1 MRNFSQRKRKKVDLL
16 PKPGTLSPRRILV
29 FSKDSSPSG
38 GGSLPRNTKSPGPKK
53 ERRHPLRVSWPF
65 VTKSDKNVS
74 IKAEKA
80 RGSDLTQSI
89 AKFAQQQVD
98 YHKGALRIAES
109 LESKLKIYQSNVS
122 KTSSLFYSIY
132 YFLLDFT
139 IPKIYLFFFRIMPQ
153 QKSKPNLETVY

>member
-29 FSKDSSPSG
+29 FSKDAPSSG

-122 KTSSLFYSIY
+122 MREVRVY
-132 YFLLDFT
+132 D
-139 IPKIYLFFFRIMPQ
+139 IYLLFSFRIMLR
-153 QKSKPNLETVY
+153 QKSKPNLEIVYWNFEVN

>member
-1 MRNFSQRKRKKVDLL
+1 MRNFSQRKRKKIDIL

-122 KTSSLFYSIY
+122 DTSNETFVLNIY
-132 YFLLDFT
+132 YFLLHFT
-139 IPKIYLFFFRIMPQ
+139 IYIPKI
-153 QKSKPNLETVY
+153 

>member
-1 MRNFSQRKRKKVDLL
+1 MRNFSQRKRKKVDIL

-29 FSKDSSPSG
+29 FSKDSSPSD

-122 KTSSLFYSIY
+122 DTSNSVIIY
-132 YFLLDFT
+132 YFYLYN
-139 IPKIYLFFFRIMPQ
+139 IMKIWFYFRIMLQ